1 MTLTRRAILAAT
13 AAASVVPAA
22 ACATTQGA
30 AGPSSFVRVQ
40 GQGFV
45 LNGRP
50 YRFVGANMW
59 YAAYL
64 GADAAYG
71 NRGRLTRELDT
82 LAETGVTNIRLMASS
97 EDSPLRNSVTPTF
110 RDRTGDYNETL
121 LKGLDL
127 TLAEMGER
135 DMKAVLALTN
145 FWEWSG
151 GMMTY
156 LYWVNGGQYLNM
168 NDPAHPWPQFPDF
181 NAAFYT
187 SGEAQRLY
195 RDYIRA
201 VVTRTNTVTGVRYA
215 DDPTIMSW
223 QLANEPRPGGSNAIA
238 APNLPAF
245 YAWIEGTAAYIKSL
259 DPHHLVSTG
268 SEGLKGCIEREDC
281 VVATHAPA
289 SIDYVTAHIWPQN
302 WSWVDQ
308 RDLPGTAEAGRPL
321 VDAYIRAHIDIA
333 RRLNKPLVIEE
344 FGYPRDGGL
353 NDPSAPT
360 TFKDRYYTQIFDAVL
375 ASVREGGPLAGS
387 NFWAW
392 NGEGR
397 AQHAD
402 HRFQPGDTSF
412 VGDPPHE
419 PQGWYGVF
427 DSDVSTRALI
437 RAHAAALA
445 AS

>member
-1 MTLTRRAILAAT
+1 MTFTRRAVLAAS
-13 AAASVVPAA
+13 AAATVLPAA
-22 ACATTQGA
+22 ACATAPNAGGA
-30 AGPSSFVRVQ
+30 SPFVKVD
-40 GQGFV
+40 GLGFV
-45 LNGRP
+45 VNGRP

-64 GADAAYG
+64 GADADYG
-71 NRGRLTRELDT
+71 NRARLTRELDT

-110 RDRTGDYNETL
+110 RNRTDTYNETL
-121 LKGLDL
+121 LEGLDL

-135 DMKAVLALTN
+135 DMKAILCLTN

-181 NAAFYT
+181 NSAFYT
-187 SGEAQRLY
+187 QAEAQRLY

-201 VVTRTNTVTGVRYA
+201 VVTRTNTVTGVRYI

-223 QLANEPRPGGSNAIA
+223 QLANEPRPGGSDAIA

-259 DPHHLVSTG
+259 DPNHLVSTG
-268 SEGLKGCIEREDC
+268 SEGLKGCIERTDC
-281 VVATHAPA
+281 VVATHEPA
-289 SIDYVTAHIWPQN
+289 SVDYLTAHIWPQN

-308 RDLPGTAEAGRPL
+308 RDLAATAEAGRPL
-321 VDAYIRAHIDIA
+321 VDKYIRDHIEIA
-333 RRLNKPLVIEE
+333 RGLNKPLVIEE

-360 TFKDRYYTQIFDAVL
+360 TYKDRFYTQIFDAVL
-375 ASVREGGPLAGS
+375 ASIREGGPLVGS

-397 AQHAD
+397 AAHPD
-402 HRFQPGDTSF
+402 HRFRPGDTSY

-427 DSDVSTRALI
+427 DSDASTRALI

-445 AS
+445 AT